1 MFLQFSSNQN
11 RVFKQLYPKL
21 KNSMVGMSI
30 KDYGE
35 VKGEKHVFN
44 NSNIKI
50 LF

>member
-1 MFLQFSSNQN
+1 
-11 RVFKQLYPKL
+11 
-21 KNSMVGMSI
+21 MVGMSI

-50 LF
+50 LFLVQFNIIRDMIC